1 MESYYIAHGTLL
13 SVMCHPGWEGSW
25 GRMDTCI
32 CMAESLHCSRETI
45 TTLLIDYTPIQN
57 KKLKKI
63 IISRS
68 TFTGVSSLG
77 SCLFRD
83 LTFHA

>member
-32 CMAESLHCSRETI
+32 CMAESLHCSREFV
-45 TTLLIDYTPIQN
+45 
-57 KKLKKI
+57 I
-63 IISRS
+63 I
-68 TFTGVSSLG
+68 L
-77 SCLFRD
+77 D
-83 LTFHA
+83 LREKR